1 MHTHS
6 GPGIGREES
15 CSFGVTH
22 SNSHHAS
29 LPHCEVG
36 RQNGMLR
43 SLCLKLTDGARS
55 LGRLNVYSKRQ
66 TGGNSAYTGSACNGS
81 DHVVYTLF
89 EESKQIELTTKGSTL
104 SSPSGKYSHEA
115 DYYAPF
121 DFTFPG
127 SNSCCPCQ
135 LPPSLET
142 TSPGLTIKVEYV
154 IIVAVRHQVLCQ
166 ITRVKTLRR
175 ELSFESEPSIT
186 FLPTSNIGSLSASK
200 LFPKLYMALED
211 GAVSTVRYR
220 EWLPI
225 YTPALQLEVLLPSP
239 PILTPGRPTPI
250 QLILHTPPELLD
262 GENIYIRSVEAQLRS
277 CIKVKVGQI
286 TQSVTE
292 TQHGWNVQAL
302 FYVNKEHFELDLGAW
317 GQYLILDALSTCTS
331 CVLDSTHSLRITA
344 GISIGGSD
352 ETQLVETSLDV
363 IVIGA
368 PPSYTADAS
377 I

>member
-1 MHTHS
+1 M
-6 GPGIGREES
+6 
-15 CSFGVTH
+15 
-22 SNSHHAS
+22 
-29 LPHCEVG
+29 L
-36 RQNGMLR
+36 NGE
-43 SLCLKLTDGARS
+43 
-55 LGRLNVYSKRQ
+55 Q
-66 TGGNSAYTGSACNGS
+66 
-81 DHVVYTLF
+81 LF
-89 EESKQIELTTKGSTL
+89 EESKKIELTTKGSTL

-121 DFTFPG
+121 GFTFPG

-135 LPPSLET
+135 LPPSLKT
-142 TSPGLTIKVEYV
+142 TSSGLTIKVEYV
-154 IIVAVRHQVLCQ
+154 IIVAVRHQVFCQ

-175 ELSFESEPSIT
+175 ELSFKSEPSIT

-200 LFPKLYMALED
+200 LFPKLYMGLED

-220 EWLPI
+220 EWLPP

-277 CIKVKVGQI
+277 CIKAKVGLV
-286 TQSVTE
+286 TRSVTE

-302 FYVNKEHFELDLGAW
+302 FYVNKEHFKLDLGAW
-317 GQYLILDALSTCTS
+317 GQYLVLEALSTCTS
-331 CVLDSTHSLRITA
+331 CVLDSTHSLCITA

-352 ETQLVETSLDV
+352 ETQVCLNPCGQIVCHVADMNHPDQVQLVKTSLDV
-363 IVIGA
+363 IVIGV
-368 PPSYTADAS
+368 PPSYTADVS

>member
-1 MHTHS
+1 MRLEIVLEVDADAHPFRPRDRARGELRIWGHTFKQSPH
-6 GPGIGREES
+6 ITATLRD
-15 CSFGVTH
+15 GVH
-22 SNSHHAS
+22 
-29 LPHCEVG
+29 
-36 RQNGMLR
+36 
-43 SLCLKLTDGARS
+43 S
-55 LGRLNVYSKRQ
+55 LGRLNVYSNVK
-66 TGGNSAYTGSACNGS
+66 TGGNSAYTGSTCNGS
-81 DHVVYTLF
+81 DHVVYT
-89 EESKQIELTTKGSTL
+89 
-104 SSPSGKYSHEA
+104 
-115 DYYAPF
+115 
-121 DFTFPG
+121 FTFPS

-142 TSPGLTIKVEYV
+142 TSSQLKIKVEYV
-154 IIVAVRHQVLCQ
+154 IIVAVRYQALCR

-200 LFPKLYMALED
+200 LFPNLYMALED
-211 GAVSTVRYR
+211 GAVSMVRYR
-220 EWLPI
+220 EWLPL

-277 CIKVKVGQI
+277 CIKAKVGQI

-317 GQYLILDALSTCTS
+317 GQYLVLNALSTCTS
-331 CVLDSTHSLRITA
+331 CVLDLTHSLRIAA

-368 PPSYTADAS
+368 PPSYTADTS